1 MKSFTVFENT
11 FKNIQYFSYWGLK
24 MLVILTI
31 LKMFSEL
38 FDYYYVSPLSLDK
51 LSVCLVIWVHFLEVA
66 L

>member
-51 LSVCLVIWVHFLEVA
+51 LSVCLVIWVHLLEVA